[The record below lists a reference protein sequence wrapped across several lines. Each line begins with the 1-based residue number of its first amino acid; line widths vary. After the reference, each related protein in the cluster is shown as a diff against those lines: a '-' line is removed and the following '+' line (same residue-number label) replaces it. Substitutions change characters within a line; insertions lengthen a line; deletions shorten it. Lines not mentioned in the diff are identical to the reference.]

1 MIWHFS
7 PRIRCVNQ
15 TGEDKNEA
23 SAPIPQKAQPA
34 TAGLA
39 RKTAETVN
47 KGAGGFGPAL
57 TPPIKVSSPPLQPGG
72 FSFGSLSGPAICWL
86 SLSGRWF
93 RGATDSVGRE
103 NLAAHRRSH
112 RL

>member
-1 MIWHFS
+1 MKHRRNRKRFGRS
-7 PRIRCVNQ
+7 H
-15 TGEDKNEA
+15 
-23 SAPIPQKAQPA
+23 
-34 TAGLA
+34 
-39 RKTAETVN
+39 KTAEAGN
-47 KGAGGFGPAL
+47 NGARGFGPAL

-103 NLAAHRRSH
+103 NRAAHRRSH